1 VPVRPVGGQILRL
14 RGDNP
19 LIEQTVRA
27 LVRGRAVYL
36 VPLRDAGLIVGATV
50 EEKGYRSQ
58 VTAGGVYE
66 LLRDAIEVV
75 PGLAEW
81 ELSETLVR
89 FRPGTPDNAPILG
102 LTDLPGLILATGH
115 YRNGVLLTP
124 VTADAIADLVATG
137 AVPDVAAGFGPDR
150 FLVQTGAEL

>member
-1 VPVRPVGGQILRL
+1 M
-14 RGDNP
+14 
-19 LIEQTVRA
+19 RA

-36 VPLRDAGLIVGATV
+36 VPLRDDRAHRRRHGGGEGLP
-50 EEKGYRSQ
+50 EHWSRP
-58 VTAGGVYE
+58 GGVYE

-81 ELSETLVR
+81 ELAESLVR

-102 LTDLPGLILATGH
+102 PSGLPGLILATGH

-124 VTADAIADLVATG
+124 VTADAIADLVTTGDPARTRRGLRPRSIPVRTG
-137 AVPDVAAGFGPDR
+137 AQP
-150 FLVQTGAEL
+150 